1 MHTLSRFHICGP
13 LKPIAFFS
21 SACRPGDL
29 GRWSGFNYVRPLSV
43 AMAHCFSTDEMPLL
57 RHLFFQILLFP
68 SETPRKILTGETVVW
83 DILPRKMPVGT
94 GQRASPVS
102 DNALGLRCCG
112 GGWIQSSQPTSLSY
126 LIFQMQSI
134 WL

>member
-1 MHTLSRFHICGP
+1 MHALSRFHICGP

-43 AMAHCFSTDEMPLL
+43 TMAHCFSTDEMPLL

-68 SETPRKILTGETVVW
+68 SETPRKILTRENSCMGHSPKK
-83 DILPRKMPVGT
+83 D
-94 GQRASPVS
+94 ASGNGPE
-102 DNALGLRCCG
+102 
-112 GGWIQSSQPTSLSY
+112 SLAS
-126 LIFQMQSI
+126 F
-134 WL
+134 